1 MVRRNFIISDSL
13 DRSLDEAAILLGEKK
28 SGIVSK
34 ALAQYFDRLDLE
46 VARERAAG
54 YDAMP
59 DSALDAGE
67 LRRRLEL

>member
-13 DRSLDEAAILLGEKK
+13 DQSLEEAAILLGEKK

-46 VARERAAG
+46 VARERAAE
-54 YDAMP
+54 YEAAP
-59 DSALDAGE
+59 DSAVAAAE